1 MKRFKGL
8 ISVVTLVHLGVIGC
22 ASSFKVTS
30 QPEEAE
36 IFLVDS
42 ETGETKRIG
51 STPLQKK
58 STELREELG
67 DIGTPG
73 GFVQLRI
80 QKEGYETQDLWIPVS
95 AGGALGTEI
104 NLSLRAVDPEQTA
117 EEIKKASEI
126 LERIFLAQQFART
139 QQFERAFIEID
150 KVLEAFP
157 DLARAQSMKA
167 AIYFARGDLNE
178 SLDWYERAIASD
190 PQFTQAIEMAARV
203 RQALNLPPGAQ
214 PGGGGP

>member
-1 MKRFKGL
+1 MKTINGL
-8 ISVVTLVHLGVIGC
+8 WGWILILSLASLGC
-22 ASSFKVTS
+22 ASSFKVVT

-36 IFLVDS
+36 VLVVNMES
-42 ETGETKRIG
+42 GETKKIG
-51 STPLQKK
+51 TTPIEKK
-58 STELREELG
+58 GTELREELG

-73 GFVQLRI
+73 GFVQLRV
-80 QKEGYETQDLWIPVS
+80 QKEGFQTQDLWVPVS
-95 AGGALGTEI
+95 AGGALATEI
-104 NLSLRAVDPEQTA
+104 SLSLKAVDPEQRA

-167 AIYFARGDLNE
+167 AIYFARGDLND
-178 SLDWYERAIASD
+178 SLTWYERAIASD

-214 PGGGGP
+214 PAGGGP